1 MRLDL
6 QPGDT
11 QLAQER
17 QGLLSNAVSHPG
29 VAALMHRGGH
39 GLASPT
45 LARYRQMAPSQSPQV
60 VHSFLD
66 VVLPAETI
74 PLSCIWSL
82 ARAQATLLLLLA
94 LQDG

>member
-17 QGLLSNAVSHPG
+17 QGLLSKCCQSS
-29 VAALMHRGGH
+29 RGCSPDAQG
-39 GLASPT
+39 GKWLASPT